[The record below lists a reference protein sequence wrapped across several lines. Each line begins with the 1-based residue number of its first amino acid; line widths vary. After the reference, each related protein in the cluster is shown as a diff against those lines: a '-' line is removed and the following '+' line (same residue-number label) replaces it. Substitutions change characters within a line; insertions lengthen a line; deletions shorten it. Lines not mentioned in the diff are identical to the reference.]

1 MRAGAMGLDDLLAP
15 VAVSDFLSEH
25 WERAPLLIQPDEPDR
40 FADLL
45 GIGDIEALLGSQTFR
60 RPDLRIVHSERRIER
75 DAYMFD
81 GLVDPA
87 RLFALFREGATVV
100 FERLDQ
106 RWPPLRRLCRAMEQA
121 LGHAAQCNVYLTG
134 GRSHDRAGDSAQGLR
149 RHYDT
154 HDVFVLQLAGTKEW
168 SLFDTAI
175 ELPVKAQQP
184 VPEHYAAMPV
194 RRSFTLQPGDML
206 YLPRGLVHEA
216 RATEDTSLHITL
228 GILATTWADLLAEAV
243 RLAALK
249 EPALRRALPRVPPG
263 PDPAALASMLAET
276 LKDFGASGALADAWQ
291 SLDAAFVND
300 RMPLLDGQFAQL
312 AALPGLN
319 QESRVAPRATAI
331 LRFERRED
339 EIAVLHQ
346 RGEIAFPL
354 AVEAAVRF
362 ALTTPG
368 YRLADMEGGL
378 DAAGRL
384 VLARRLVREG
394 LLVIE
399 T

>member
-1 MRAGAMGLDDLLAP
+1 MGLDDLLAP
-15 VAVSDFLSEH
+15 VAVSEFLSDH
-25 WERAPLLIQPDEPDR
+25 WERAPLLIQPGEPSR

-45 GIGDIEALLGSQTFR
+45 GLGDIEALLGSQTFR
-60 RPDLRIVHSERRIER
+60 RPDLRIVHSDRRIER

-81 GLVDPA
+81 NLVDPA
-87 RLFALFREGATVV
+87 RLFELFRDGATVV

-134 GRSHDRAGDSAQGLR
+134 GSSHDRAGDSAQGLR

-154 HDVFVLQLAGTKEW
+154 HDVFVLQLAGTKDW
-168 SLFDTAI
+168 SLFDTAV
-175 ELPVKAQQP
+175 ELPLKVQQP

-194 RRSFTLQPGDML
+194 RQTFTLEPGDML

-216 RATEDTSLHITL
+216 RATEETSLHITL

-263 PDPAALASMLAET
+263 PGAET
-276 LKDFGASGALADAWQ
+276 LAPMLEEALAVLGASGALAEAWRG
-291 SLDAAFVND
+291 LDAAFVNG

-312 AALPGLN
+312 AALPDLT

-331 LRFERRED
+331 LRFERRDD

-346 RGEIAFPL
+346 RGELAFPL
-354 AVEAAVRF
+354 AAEAAVRF

-368 YRLADMEGGL
+368 YRLAEMKGGL

-384 VLARRLVREG
+384 VLVRRLVREG